1 MRGFVTAQAVGLLL
15 VLAGCGG
22 DAEPAS
28 EGRPTV
34 AAIAA
39 ALAAVGGEDDPSY
52 TAQEADC
59 IATIL
64 VDSELSDSA
73 LRGLA
78 GGVPGFEQSEA
89 DTTVYRGLVREIS
102 TCLVGSLPAP
112 SDRG

>member
-1 MRGFVTAQAVGLLL
+1 MRAFVTALAFGSLL
-15 VLAGCGG
+15 VLAGCGE

-28 EGRPTV
+28 EGRPAV
-34 AAIAA
+34 ATIAA
-39 ALAAVGGEDDPSY
+39 ALAAVGGDDDPSY
-52 TAQEADC
+52 TAQEAEC

-89 DTTVYRGLVREIS
+89 DATVYRGLIREIS
-102 TCLVGSLPAP
+102 TCLVGSLPPP
-112 SDRG
+112 SGRG